1 MKHIVTKLML
11 AFLGMALLSVALVWL
26 VQAVFLNDSYLN
38 ERVKL
43 IDRAIASVAVDSE
56 TDYAALESGS
66 NVSLLAVD
74 SKGSVVYQ
82 SDGLPMRGQIVRR
95 IPELTAA
102 SGGGVEYLQT
112 ETDAARYALLSRAVP
127 GGYLLIVF
135 SLVDVNEA
143 SRVLLQQLW
152 VLSAVLLVA
161 ALLLSVLFARLFSRP
176 ILRVTGAAR
185 QLAAGHYDVSVPVTA
200 KDEIGQLTGALNE
213 LGVELGKAEFLRRE
227 LIANVS
233 HELRAPLTIIRGYA
247 ETVRDVTWPNEEK
260 RTEQLNA
267 ICEESA
273 RLGALVS
280 DILDY
285 SKLQSGAETIHPE
298 VFSGA
303 ETLGE
308 LMQRFSLAAGK
319 RDVALELHCSGGM
332 IRFDRG
338 QFAQVLNNLLDNA
351 VRHARVRSRIRVSCK
366 ENGESIRILVE
377 NQGDP
382 IPAEELP
389 KIWDRYHR
397 APQSGEAGGLGTGLG
412 LAIVKSILERHG
424 VSYGAESDKERTV
437 FWFETMPLDTT
448 KHSSFLT

>member
-11 AFLGMALLSVALVWL
+11 AFLGMAVLTIGLVWL

-38 ERVKL
+38 ERVAS
-43 IDRAIASVAVDSE
+43 IDRTISETVVAPE

-66 NVSLLAVD
+66 NISLLAVD
-74 SKGSVVYQ
+74 SAGSVVYQ

-95 IPELTAA
+95 IPELTNA

-112 ETDAARYALLSRAVP
+112 ETEAARYALLSRAVP

-135 SLVDVNEA
+135 SLVDVHEA

-152 VLSAVLLVA
+152 VLSAVLLSA
-161 ALLLSVLFARLFSRP
+161 ALLLSALLSRLFSRP
-176 ILRVTGAAR
+176 ILRVTAAAR
-185 QLAAGHYDVSVPVTA
+185 ELAAGHYDVSVPVTA

-213 LGVELGKAEFLRRE
+213 LGVELGKTESLRRE

-285 SKLQSGAETIHPE
+285 SKLQSGAEAIHPE
-298 VFSGA
+298 IFSSEG
-303 ETLGE
+303 TLGE
-308 LMQRFSLAAGK
+308 LVQRFSLAAGK
-319 RDVALELHCSGGM
+319 RDVALELNDSGGP

-338 QFAQVLNNLLDNA
+338 QFTQVMNNLLDNA
-351 VRHARVRSRIRVSCK
+351 VRHAKSRSRIRVVCQK
-366 ENGESIRILVE
+366 QGRGMRILVE
-377 NQGDP
+377 NQGEP
-382 IPAEELP
+382 ILPEELP

-397 APQSGEAGGLGTGLG
+397 APQQGEAGGLGTGLG

-424 VSYGAESDKERTV
+424 VAYGAESDKERTV
-437 FWFETMPLDTT
+437 FWFETMPIE
-448 KHSSFLT
+448 

>member
-11 AFLGMALLSVALVWL
+11 AFLSMAVLTIGLIWL
-26 VQAVFLNDSYLN
+26 VQAVFLNNSYLN
-38 ERVKL
+38 ERVAS
-43 IDRAIASVAVDSE
+43 IDRAIVYAEVSAE
-56 TDYAALESGS
+56 TDYAALESNS

-74 SKGSVVYQ
+74 SNGSVVYQ

-95 IPELTAA
+95 IPELTADA
-102 SGGGVEYLQT
+102 GGGVEYLQT
-112 ETDAARYALLSRAVP
+112 EPNDARYALLSRAVP

-135 SLVDVNEA
+135 SLVDVHEA

-152 VLSAVLLVA
+152 VLSAVLLCA
-161 ALLLSVLFARLFSRP
+161 ALLLSALLSRLFSRP
-176 ILRVTGAAR
+176 ILRVTAAAR
-185 QLAAGHYDVSVPVTA
+185 ELAAGRYDVSVPVTT

-213 LGVELGKAEFLRRE
+213 LGVELGKAESLRRE

-273 RLGALVS
+273 RLGSLVS

-285 SKLQSGAETIHPE
+285 SKLQSGAEAVNPE
-298 VFSGA
+298 PFSSA
-303 ETLGE
+303 EALGE
-308 LMQRFSLAAGK
+308 LMQRFSIAAGK
-319 RDVALELHCSGGM
+319 RDVALEHSGFCGQ

-338 QFAQVLNNLLDNA
+338 QFTQVMNNLLDNA
-351 VRHARVRSRIRVSCK
+351 VRHAKPCSRIRVFC
-366 ENGESIRILVE
+366 EDRGTCARISVE
-377 NQGDP
+377 NQGEP

-397 APQSGEAGGLGTGLG
+397 APQRGEAGGLGTGLG
-412 LAIVKSILERHG
+412 LAIVKSILERHN
-424 VSYGAESDKERTV
+424 VAYGAESDNERTV
-437 FWFETMPLDTT
+437 FWFDTMPIE
-448 KHSSFLT
+448 

>member
-11 AFLGMALLSVALVWL
+11 AFLGMAVLTIGLVWL

-38 ERVKL
+38 ERVAS
-43 IDRAIASVAVDSE
+43 IDRAISGMVVSPE

-74 SKGSVVYQ
+74 SAGSVVYQ

-95 IPELTAA
+95 IPELTSA
-102 SGGGVEYLQT
+102 SGGGIEYLQT
-112 ETDAARYALLSRAVP
+112 ETEAARYALLSRAVP

-135 SLVDVNEA
+135 SLVDVHEA

-152 VLSAVLLVA
+152 VLSAVLLSA
-161 ALLLSVLFARLFSRP
+161 ALLLSALLSRLFSKP
-176 ILRVTGAAR
+176 ILRVTAAAR
-185 QLAAGHYDVSVPVTA
+185 ELAAGHYDVSVPVTTR
-200 KDEIGQLTGALNE
+200 DEIGQLTGALNE
-213 LGVELGKAEFLRRE
+213 LGVELGKTESLRRE

-285 SKLQSGAETIHPE
+285 SRLQSGAEAMNPE
-298 VFSGA
+298 SFSGEEA
-303 ETLGE
+303 LGE
-308 LMQRFSLAAGK
+308 LVQRFSLAAGK
-319 RDVALELHCSGGM
+319 RDVALELLCPGGQ

-338 QFAQVLNNLLDNA
+338 QFTQVMNNLLDNA
-351 VRHARVRSRIRVSCK
+351 VRHAKVRSRIRVSC
-366 ENGESIRILVE
+366 EARGQSMRISVE
-377 NQGDP
+377 NQGEP

-397 APQSGEAGGLGTGLG
+397 APQHGEAGGLGTGLG

-424 VSYGAESDKERTV
+424 VAYGAESDEARTV
-437 FWFETMPLDTT
+437 FWFDSMPIE
-448 KHSSFLT
+448 